1 MVGKEFRDTLRSGK
15 SVYGTLLTSSSPRI
29 FDSIISLGLDYVFL
43 CTEHIFYNPDTLGWM
58 CRAYK
63 AAGINPVVR
72 ILKPDPFLATQALD
86 AGAEAV
92 LVPYIEKIED
102 VYELVG
108 AVKYRPL
115 KGKKLKRILS
125 GEEKPSAELEIY
137 LKNHNKNHTLLL
149 NIESPA
155 GVTNMEQFL
164 SIKTVDGPG
173 VDGIVIGPHD
183 LSVSHD
189 MPEKYLSKEFLDLSC
204 EIIKKARALG
214 VAAGGHNGS
223 RGTFDLQIAWAK
235 AGANIIMHS
244 TDIYLFADKFQDD
257 LNIIR
262 TLKGEKMTS
271 KQAGDSV

>member
-125 GEEKPSAELEIY
+125 GEEKPSAELELY
-137 LKNHNKNHTLLL
+137 LKNYNKNNTLLL

-204 EIIKKARALG
+204 EIIKKARTLG

-223 RGTFDLQIAWAK
+223 RGTFDLQMEWAK

-244 TDIYLFADKFQDD
+244 SDIYLFADKFQDD

-262 TLKGEKMTS
+262 ALKSENMTT
-271 KQAGDSV
+271 KQSGDSV